1 MAEPLT
7 VLVVLVHVGLLG
19 GWLGS
24 MLYSLMIVQ
33 PRAARFFA
41 GDDDAHEAF
50 LVFLGAGNR
59 RPVLAIIAAAT
70 VTAVL
75 IAALAR
81 VNVAAMLGAVVAL
94 AAATAVFVRVSWWLW
109 PRRVFALPDERSRH
123 RTALRRHA
131 GAMVGLIGAALA
143 LAVIAVASDLRL
155 R

>member
-7 VLVVLVHVGLLG
+7 VLLVVGHVGLLG

-24 MLYSLMIVQ
+24 MLYSLVIVQ

-50 LVFLGAGNR
+50 LVVLGAGNR

-75 IAALAR
+75 I
-81 VNVAAMLGAVVAL
+81 
-94 AAATAVFVRVSWWLW
+94 
-109 PRRVFALPDERSRH
+109 
-123 RTALRRHA
+123 TALSPQPPRSSPGFRGGCGRGGPSRYRTSAPSTAPRSA
-131 GAMVGLIGAALA
+131 GMPV
-143 LAVIAVASDLRL
+143 
-155 R
+155 